1 MAGKD
6 SKGMEFRS
14 FEKEDLAGIAKKLL
28 DLAGERRVFF
38 FYGEVG
44 AGKTTLIQE
53 LCRQLGV
60 AQQVQSP
67 TFSLVNVYERQDTG
81 EEINHLDLYRLKSAQ
96 EALDID
102 IEGYLYS
109 GNFCFVEWPELIERW
124 APEDTIRIKL
134 SIADETSRNIL
145 FL

>member
-1 MAGKD
+1 MAGKGL
-6 SKGMEFRS
+6 KGMEFRS
-14 FEKEDLAGIAKKLL
+14 FEKEDLPGIAKKLL
-28 DLAGERRVFF
+28 EMAGESRVFF

-67 TFSLVNVYERQDTG
+67 TFALVNVYERMETG
-81 EEINHLDLYRLKSAQ
+81 EEVNHLDLYRLKSAQ

-109 GNFCFVEWPELIERW
+109 GDFCFVEWPELIENW

-134 SIADETSRNIL
+134 SIAGETARNIL